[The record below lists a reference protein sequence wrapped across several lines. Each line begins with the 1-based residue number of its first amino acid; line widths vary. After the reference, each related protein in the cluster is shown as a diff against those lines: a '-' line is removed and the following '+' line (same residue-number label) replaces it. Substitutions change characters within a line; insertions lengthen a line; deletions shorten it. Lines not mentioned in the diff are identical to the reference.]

1 MPGTPYLEKPPDGLL
16 TWPKLLKILIPCLS
30 IILIVAWWKGF
41 LLESGI
47 VILILLYVSFLIR
60 R

>member
-1 MPGTPYLEKPPDGLL
+1 MPGTPYLEKPPDGFL

>member
-16 TWPKLLKILIPCLS
+16 TWPKLLKILIPGLS

-47 VILILLYVSFLIR
+47 IILILLYVSFLIR